1 MKKIIVLIVIAVA
14 AFSCKSTSATSTKI
28 DSKSQYA
35 LKGNWTITSVSYP
48 GSEYIKVNSFQI
60 ADSKCFEGSSW
71 KFVANNNS
79 GEMAMDKSGCPS
91 MRSPF
96 TWFINKE
103 GQFVLKIINAGEKA
117 KKVKEGY
124 VLSIT
129 GKTEE
134 SFQLIDKIDV
144 GGKLTDV
151 VYQFQKVSK

>member
-1 MKKIIVLIVIAVA
+1 MKKIILMLVIVVA
-14 AFSCKSTSATSTKI
+14 GFSCKSTSATSTKI

-48 GSEYIKVNSFQI
+48 GSEYIKFNSFQI
-60 ADSKCFEGSSW
+60 ADSKCFEGTSW

-79 GEMAMDKSGCPS
+79 GEMVMDKNSCPS
-91 MRSPF
+91 IRSPF

-103 GQFVLKIINAGEKA
+103 GQFVLKILNAGEKA

-124 VLSIT
+124 VLTIA

>member
-1 MKKIIVLIVIAVA
+1 MKKIILLIAVLVV

-28 DSKSQYA
+28 DSKSQNE

-71 KFVANNNS
+71 KFIANNNS
-79 GEMAMDKSGCPS
+79 GVMAMDKSSCPS

-103 GQFVLKIINAGEKA
+103 GQFVLKILNADEKA

-124 VLSIT
+124 VLTLT
-129 GKTEE
+129 GKTES
-134 SFQLIDKIDV
+134 SFQLIDRIDV
-144 GGKLTDV
+144 GGKVTDV
-151 VYQFQKVSK
+151 VYQFQKVSQ

>member
-1 MKKIIVLIVIAVA
+1 MKKIILIIVIAIAVT
-14 AFSCKSTSATSTKI
+14 SCKSTSATSTKI

-35 LKGNWTITSVSYP
+35 LKGNWRISSVSYP

-79 GEMAMDKSGCPS
+79 GQMTIERANCPS
-91 MRSPF
+91 MSSPI

-103 GQFVLKIINAGEKA
+103 GQFVLKILNAGEKA
-117 KKVKEGY
+117 KKVREGY
-124 VLSIT
+124 VLSM
-129 GKTEE
+129 GEKSEE

-151 VYQFQKVSK
+151 VYQFQKESK